1 MKRIHRMSY
10 TEAGRLAE
18 LQATVRACAVQT
30 AIQKMRN
37 CAPAQAP
44 DRRVGNS
51 ESGRLSQLQSD
62 LACCSRPAGTIDPP
76 CPPVRQMAAT
86 RTVQT
91 EGAYTAS
98 RVAACELVL
107 AGQGISAGGTSEG
120 QRLRLAQ
127 SCLANSNTD
136 YVSNPDNR
144 WIKYQRFFPA
154 PCPPAANANNL
165 PLTHP
170 EFGCAQVNQFPYS

>member
-1 MKRIHRMSY
+1 MSY
-10 TEAGRLAE
+10 TEAARLAE

-30 AIQKMRN
+30 AIQKMR
-37 CAPAQAP
+37 CVPAQAP

-62 LACCSRPAGTIDPP
+62 LACCSQPRGTIDPP
-76 CPPVRQMAAT
+76 CPPMRPVAAT

-98 RVAACELVL
+98 RVAACDLIL
-107 AGQGISAGGTSEG
+107 AGQGISAGGTSES

-127 SCLANSNTD
+127 SCMMNANSD
-136 YVSNPDNR
+136 YTQNPNNR
-144 WIKYQRFFPA
+144 WLQYQRFFPV
-154 PCPPAANANNL
+154 PCPPAPNANNL
-165 PLTHP
+165 PLTQP